1 MKNLFIIFIILAF
14 CFIAQILYM
23 GNFNEKIFN
32 ELSRDKNSDYKITNL
47 NFEKGFLHSK
57 ASFTLEDTHD
67 LNLSS
72 MVYFNFNNNYF
83 SDFIAEGN
91 LSNPF
96 KLLKENLKDNKLADL
111 IIRSKNN
118 RIQLLANFQDINLSN
133 EGGDTLLNNALLEIL
148 MNKNAKIKNINLKI
162 DKAEFSQFYE
172 KLSIN
177 NFNYKQTF
185 ENPISP
191 YYLTQLKEGVEE
203 ISFDSLMLNNNK
215 LNSFYTKNI
224 LKFNDDN
231 QTLKIIFNGKM
242 NNVSLDF
249 SSKIYQNLDLD
260 KIHFNI
266 ILDKIIKDYF
276 NKFDFNSII
285 EKGLDFKT
293 QNLTIEKNKQN
304 IEIKI
309 NANTFKKHYKS
320 EIQILTPKAPD
331 EIFTW
336 GQFFGGLNQYF
347 IANEN
352 GFIMN
357 LIYDNLAKPELKING
372 NEFSNID
379 FN

>member
-1 MKNLFIIFIILAF
+1 MKNLFIVFVILVF

-32 ELSRDKNSDYKITNL
+32 ELSQNKNTDYKITNL
-47 NFEKGFLHSK
+47 KFEKGFLHSK

-72 MVYFNFNNNYF
+72 IVYFNFNNNYF
-83 SDFIAEGN
+83 SDFIAKGN

-96 KLLKENLKDNKLADL
+96 ELLKENLKDGKLADF
-111 IIRSKNN
+111 IIHSKNN
-118 RIQLLANFQDINLSN
+118 KIQLLANFQDINLSN
-133 EGGDTLLNNALLEIL
+133 EGGDAILNGALIEIL
-148 MNKNAKIKNINLKI
+148 MNKNAKIENLNLKI
-162 DKAEFSQFYE
+162 NKAEFSQFYE
-172 KLSIN
+172 KLSIDN
-177 NFNYKQTF
+177 LSYKQTF

-191 YYLTQLKEGVEE
+191 YYLAQPKEGIEE

-215 LNSFYTKNI
+215 FDSFYTKNI
-224 LKFNDDN
+224 FKFNDDN
-231 QTLKIIFNGKM
+231 KTLKIIFNGKI
-242 NNVSLDF
+242 NNISLDF

-266 ILDKIIKDYF
+266 ILDKIIKDSF
-276 NKFDFNSII
+276 NQFDFNSII
-285 EKGLDFKT
+285 KKGLKLKT
-293 QNLTIEKNKQN
+293 QNLTMEKDGQN

-309 NANTFKKHYKS
+309 NASAFKKHYKAQ
-320 EIQILTPKAPD
+320 IQIFTPKVPD

-336 GQFFGGLNQYF
+336 GQFFSGLNQYF